1 MIIENFIL
9 FVAEST
15 GQVIQSEAIL
25 KDEGISCR
33 VIPLPSEIKASCGL
47 SIKLQQE
54 NLEIALNILKSKDI
68 HMEIYSV
75 EKKGLQKKIDFL
87 SSF

>member
-1 MIIENFIL
+1 M
-9 FVAEST
+9 
-15 GQVIQSEAIL
+15 
-25 KDEGISCR
+25 
-33 VIPLPSEIKASCGL
+33 KASCGL
-47 SIKLQQE
+47 SIKLQEE

>member
-15 GQVIQSEAIL
+15 GQVIQSEAVL

-47 SIKLQQE
+47 SIKLQEE